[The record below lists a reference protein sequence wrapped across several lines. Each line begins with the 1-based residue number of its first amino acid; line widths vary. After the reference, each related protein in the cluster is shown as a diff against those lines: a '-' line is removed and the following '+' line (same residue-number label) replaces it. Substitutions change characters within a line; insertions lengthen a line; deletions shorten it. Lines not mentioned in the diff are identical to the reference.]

1 MKVKVRATSKY
12 CETNTSDNELTA
24 QEKENKRVVPEE
36 GKEWTTEKERAEMLQ
51 EKGFVTI
58 VKESTAD
65 VEGKAK
71 KETKKKA
78 TKK

>member
-1 MKVKVRATSKY
+1 MKVKVKATSKY
-12 CETNTSDNELTA
+12 QETNISDNELSV
-24 QEKENKRVVPEE
+24 NGRVVPEE

-58 VKESTAD
+58 VEEIKEV
-65 VEGKAK
+65 VEEKTK
-71 KETKKKA
+71 KTTKKKTT